1 MITTM
6 TLEDMAIRMGVAL
19 LVGALLGANR
29 SLHGKS
35 AGIRTLGLV
44 SLGAAL
50 AVAFSA
56 NGFGLDS
63 VTRTVQG
70 VTAGVGFLG
79 AGVIIHHPHNERVQ
93 GLTTAASI
101 WLAAMLGA
109 ACGSGQ
115 YALVGTSI
123 LLALALLAIGGPIER
138 LIQRRPDGERNA
150 DTPNNRRQ

>member
-1 MITTM
+1 MTTAM
-6 TLEDMAIRMGVAL
+6 TLQDMALRMGVAL

-56 NGFGLDS
+56 NAFGLDS

-109 ACGSGQ
+109 ACGGGQ
-115 YALVGTSI
+115 YALVGISM

-138 LIQRRPDGERNA
+138 RIQRRPEEGGNANPPRDGR
-150 DTPNNRRQ
+150 D

>member
-1 MITTM
+1 M
-6 TLEDMAIRMGVAL
+6 TLQDMALRMAAAL

-56 NGFGLDS
+56 NGFGPDG

-70 VTAGVGFLG
+70 VMAGVGFLG

-109 ACGSGQ
+109 ACGGGQ
-115 YALVGTSI
+115 YALVGISFV
-123 LLALALLAIGGPIER
+123 LALALLVLGGPIER
-138 LIQRRPDGERNA
+138 RIQRPPRGGPR
-150 DTPNNRRQ
+150 

>member
-1 MITTM
+1 M
-6 TLEDMAIRMGVAL
+6 TLHDMALRMAAAL

-35 AGIRTLGLV
+35 AGVRTLGLV

-56 NGFGLDS
+56 NGFGPDG

-70 VTAGVGFLG
+70 VMAGVGFLG

-93 GLTTAASI
+93 GLTTA
-101 WLAAMLGA
+101 
-109 ACGSGQ
+109 
-115 YALVGTSI
+115 
-123 LLALALLAIGGPIER
+123 
-138 LIQRRPDGERNA
+138 
-150 DTPNNRRQ
+150 